1 MKFCL
6 LCWFFFFSFSFY
18 YLDLLFSLYYHESR
32 TYNTQWILSLCAISQ
47 TSPSPHR
54 HPHTPQPR
62 GTHVLPVFTVTISHF
77 RIATSIPYCR
87 MLSPFFVFLSPL
99 AEEQSSLAFA
109 LFVFIVYSSIIPPLF
124 SRMSRADLTVR
135 RRAHPHDILFCF
147 FTIFGFRLAVAR
159 VSCRAFPS
167 LSSPPPPAS
176 LHIHPSTRTQH
187 TTTHAYTHIHQITL
201 GFPLVL
207 YDITHG
213 FFRAK
218 GKPTRTRGGGSGQEG
233 F

>member
-1 MKFCL
+1 
-6 LCWFFFFSFSFY
+6 
-18 YLDLLFSLYYHESR
+18 
-32 TYNTQWILSLCAISQ
+32 
-47 TSPSPHR
+47 
-54 HPHTPQPR
+54 
-62 GTHVLPVFTVTISHF
+62 
-77 RIATSIPYCR
+77 
-87 MLSPFFVFLSPL
+87 
-99 AEEQSSLAFA
+99 
-109 LFVFIVYSSIIPPLF
+109 
-124 SRMSRADLTVR
+124 MSRADLTVR

-218 GKPTRTRGGGSGQEG
+218 GKPTRTRGGGFRTRGFLRLNERSTICFIRRGLGLSTKKTRREDLDPHPALCFFFFYARPPTNTIIIITTCITLDETIRETIRYEKGNGVYVCSFLEKQKSGMK
-233 F
+233 